1 MHSVS
6 LISQQKEV
14 QRKLGRNMLLL
25 QQCELQLKAMLPV
38 LNLAGTLDTLESNQ
52 KSKIARIQKKT
63 LGQLVGEFLKDGVTS
78 VQSLATSAQFEISS
92 SDVEATQPYFS
103 FRLQLG
109 VSDELN
115 RQLANEL
122 KLFTEQRNEL
132 VHHLLERFD
141 LQTPDSCSAAESY
154 LDEAYA
160 VFKNHLDQL
169 KGWHETTRQLFDE
182 QRKAIASPEF
192 ERWLVHGIHP
202 DGSIVWPY
210 SSIVRSLLRTWK
222 DLNQDGWIMLDD
234 AIATIKSREPD
245 LSPSLFGCKSWRQ
258 LLKRSQQF
266 EIRLDNNSNT
276 GRGQCWFR
284 PKKEEQHGETVK
296 N

>member
-25 QQCELQLKAMLPV
+25 QHYEQLLKDLLSKIDLVTP
-38 LNLAGTLDTLESNQ
+38 TLDSNHN
-52 KSKIARIQKKT
+52 SKIANTQKKMM
-63 LGQLVGEFLKDGVTS
+63 GQLVGEFFAKGVTTEKDGLESADDCEESCNREVSKPHIRTR
-78 VQSLATSAQFEISS
+78 VQFIFPE
-92 SDVEATQPYFS
+92 EE
-103 FRLQLG
+103 LQNLE
-109 VSDELN
+109 DAM
-115 RQLANEL
+115 ANL
-122 KLFTEQRNEL
+122 IARRNEL
-132 VHHLLERFD
+132 VHHFLAKFN
-141 LQTPDSCSAAESY
+141 LQTIDSCSAAESY
-154 LDEAYA
+154 LDEACA

-169 KGWHETTRQLFDE
+169 KSWHETTRQLFDE

-202 DGSIVWPY
+202 DGSVDWER
-210 SSIVRSLLRTWK
+210 SSIVRSLIKAWA
-222 DLNQDGWIMLDD
+222 DPNQDGWIKLDD
-234 AIATIKSREPD
+234 AIAAIKSREPD